1 MSRRAICQAGMSIAL
16 ALRKNEDKIAT
27 SSTRHESTL
36 ERGIEK
42 ATPFIISVIGLSKN
56 IDCIPYAAMTSSTMP
71 KMAPTIV

>member
-27 SSTRHESTL
+27 SSTRHESIL

-42 ATPFIISVIGLSKN
+42 TTPSISLAKLSKN
-56 IDCIPYAAMTSSTMP
+56 IDCILYAAMTSSTMP